1 MQRRGLAQRQNT
13 LDAENHAQLCHAQF
27 WYHAVLP
34 NSSLVKVELQEAIPK
49 STPKNA
55 TLCNLNLH
63 SKLRIISNNRI
74 IIRQCIIAEAKTF
87 NKNVQNSM
95 N

>member
-34 NSSLVKVELQEAIPK
+34 NSSLVNVELQEAIQRASQLTQNSK
-49 STPKNA
+49 SE
-55 TLCNLNLH
+55 
-63 SKLRIISNNRI
+63 IISNNHTPVYYSYFKLRKHYGS
-74 IIRQCIIAEAKTF
+74 ETTTF
-87 NKNVQNSM
+87 NNAAKKSM